1 MTKKVVITGM
11 GVLSPIGN
19 SIPDFTSGL
28 ISSKNGINQITQFDT
43 TNHSVQIAGEVKI
56 NLEDFINRKQLL
68 RMDRFTAMAMIAS
81 DEAIQQSKIDNNLID
96 KNRVGVII
104 GSGIGGIRTFE
115 EQYQKLLINPRRVSP
130 FFIPSIISDIASG
143 QVSIKYGFKGPNYCV
158 VSACATASHS
168 IGDAFRIITHGD
180 ADIIVTGGSDATISP
195 MAIAGFANMK
205 ALTKNKDPNTAN
217 RPFDANRD
225 GFVMGEGAGILI
237 LEEMEHAKRR
247 KIKILAEIC
256 GYGATADA
264 YHLTSP
270 EPKGIGAVLAMQKA
284 IENAKCSPNDIDYVN
299 AHGTSTPYN
308 DRIET
313 NAIKT
318 VFGDHSYQLSVSST
332 KSMTGHL
339 LGAAGGIEAIASI
352 ISINNGFIPP
362 TINYETPDPECD
374 LNYVPNKSINKDI
387 NYAMSNTFGFGG
399 HNAVLI
405 FKSHIN

>member
-1 MTKKVVITGM
+1 MIRRVAITGM
-11 GVLSPIGN
+11 GILSPIGN
-19 SIPDFTSGL
+19 SVYEFNNGL
-28 ISSKNGINQITQFDT
+28 KNNLNGISQITQFDT
-43 TNHSVQIAGEVKI
+43 INHNIHIAGEVKI
-56 NLEDFINRKQLL
+56 DLENIIDRKQLL
-68 RMDRFTAMAMIAS
+68 RMDRFTALAMIAS
-81 DEAIQQSKIDNNLID
+81 DEAIQDSGILNCSINKERI
-96 KNRVGVII
+96 GVII
-104 GSGIGGIRTFE
+104 GSGIGGISTIEKQHF
-115 EQYQKLLINPRRVSP
+115 KLIKNPRHVSP

-158 VSACATASHS
+158 VSACATASHA
-168 IGDAFRIITHGD
+168 IGDAFRMISYDD
-180 ADIIVTGGSDATISP
+180 ADIIVTGGSDATITP
-195 MAIAGFANMK
+195 LAIAGFANMK
-205 ALTKNKDPNTAN
+205 ALTRNNDPNQAN

-247 KIKILAEIC
+247 GVKILAEIC

-264 YHLTSP
+264 YHITSP
-270 EPKGIGAVLAMQKA
+270 SPDGEGAIRSMKLALN
-284 IENAKCSPNDIDYVN
+284 NAKCSPNEIDYIN

-313 NAIKT
+313 EAIKT
-318 VFGDHSYQLSVSST
+318 VFGDHSYQLSISST

-339 LGAAGGIEAIASI
+339 LGAAGSIEAIASI
-352 ISINNGFIPP
+352 LSINNSYIPP

-374 LNYVPNKSINKDI
+374 LNYTPNKSIDKEV